1 MQATGAV
8 GEGKPKETGMMGTM
22 DGGKASIGAGS
33 GGLTYSTLAN
43 VPKAK
48 RQKLISEAK
57 PMVTAASI
65 FINIAWWSSQ
75 MQGDMVRYQE
85 S

>member
-1 MQATGAV
+1 
-8 GEGKPKETGMMGTM
+8 M
-22 DGGKASIGAGS
+22 DQNRVSLGAGS

-57 PMVTAASI
+57 PMVKLI
-65 FINIAWWSSQ
+65 FNILSAWWSSQ
-75 MQGDMVRYQE
+75 MQGSLASYPQGRFQKGGH
-85 S
+85 SK